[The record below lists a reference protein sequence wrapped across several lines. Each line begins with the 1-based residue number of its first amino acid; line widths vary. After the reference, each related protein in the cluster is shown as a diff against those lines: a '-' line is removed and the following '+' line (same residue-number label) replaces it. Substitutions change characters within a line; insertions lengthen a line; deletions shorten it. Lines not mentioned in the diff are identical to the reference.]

1 MRHAIGPCGPGRSA
15 RYDQHL
21 DSGHHRIA
29 GGPVGPAA
37 RWTDTTTTH
46 PGRVGDDPAGP
57 GPARLATGPRS
68 RTTPVLT
75 VAMLTLLGA
84 VVLLTLC
91 LGTPTVSPTALLD
104 LGAQP
109 KVAGIVVTEL
119 RLPRVLVALVAGAAL
134 GACGLVLQEALRNPL
149 ATPDLLGVGPGAA
162 LVMAVVVV
170 TGLAV
175 PAPLYPVAAL
185 AGALAGGA
193 LAVFV
198 ARTVTGPTAVL
209 LVGAAI
215 AAAVSGLVVAVVAS
229 AEQLQIAAL
238 FTYLAGSLAGVTW
251 ATATPALL
259 WLAVLL
265 PLTVLVV
272 PALDTLRLGDE
283 TAAALGLRPH
293 RTRALVLLLV
303 ATLVAGVVAV
313 AGPIAWVGFLAPHL
327 VRRLHPH
334 ARTRA
339 WLGLAMLAGALV
351 TAVADLAARL
361 AFAPIETPVGAW
373 TAMAGVA
380 VGLAGLVRP
389 GRPAAPVTEHG
400 VPDGAGRP

>member
-1 MRHAIGPCGPGRSA
+1 MRHVTGLPEPRPTWSTGRA
-15 RYDQHL
+15 T
-21 DSGHHRIA
+21 
-29 GGPVGPAA
+29 P
-37 RWTDTTTTH
+37 

-57 GPARLATGPRS
+57 TRTRRRAPVVTAVLVLLLAGTA
-68 RTTPVLT
+68 VLT
-75 VAMLTLLGA
+75 V
-84 VVLLTLC
+84 C
-91 LGTPTVSPTALLD
+91 LGTPTVSPAALLD
-104 LGAQP
+104 LVAQP

-119 RLPRVLVALVAGAAL
+119 RLPRLLVALVAGAAL
-134 GACGLVLQEALRNPL
+134 GACGLVLQESLRNPL

-175 PAPLYPVAAL
+175 PAALYPVAAL
-185 AGALAGGA
+185 MGALAGGG
-193 LAVFV
+193 LTVLV
-198 ARTVTGPTAVL
+198 ARSVSGPTAVL

-251 ATATPALL
+251 ATAIPALL
-259 WLAVLL
+259 WLAALL
-265 PLTVLVV
+265 PLTLLTV
-272 PALDTLRLGDE
+272 PALDILRLGDD
-283 TAAALGLRPH
+283 TAAALGLRPQ
-293 RTRALVLLLV
+293 RTRVLLLLLV

-334 ARTRA
+334 ARTRS

-361 AFAPIETPVGAW
+361 VFAPVETPVGAW

-380 VGLAGLVRP
+380 VGFAGLARS
-389 GRPAAPVTEHG
+389 GRRPAVPVPAADADPTRRTG
-400 VPDGAGRP
+400 QT